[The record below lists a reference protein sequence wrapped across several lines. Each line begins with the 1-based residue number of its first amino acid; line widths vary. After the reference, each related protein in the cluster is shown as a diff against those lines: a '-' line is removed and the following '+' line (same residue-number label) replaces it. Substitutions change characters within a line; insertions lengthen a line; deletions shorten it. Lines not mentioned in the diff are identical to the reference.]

1 MTEEKIPEFVFLT
14 PEKSELILNEWNS
27 RLTNPPSL
35 MELTRLAF
43 PDNPEIDGRS
53 KEAAEVKRFLA
64 TRSIKAKAAHEY
76 KAKEKPELTEE
87 HKEFIKNNFS
97 TMGSN
102 EIAKILFKNE
112 SLTNLNIETRVVNE
126 HIKTLE
132 GEVSYED
139 PEETPSGEYKAP
151 RTLDRML
158 SRINKYVLNGIDK
171 EKITA
176 KQKKDISS
184 IIGYVNTYRFLHQIN
199 SFDSSTNR
207 ELFESSFVR
216 YTYDKPDLTQEEVDQ
231 YIVLATEVV
240 ISSVIQIRVSHL
252 QTLLSDTASDTE
264 GKRISMSLV
273 EAINISQTEYNQSV
287 NRQQKLLN
295 DLKEKRSDRLK
306 NQIKENASILNL
318 VQLWKEEE
326 SRKKL
331 LKLAELRKQV
341 IKEEGERLSSMDE
354 VKCRILGLSEDE
366 VLNG

>member
-1 MTEEKIPEFVFLT
+1 MKDHDLKFVFLT
-14 PEKSELILNEWNS
+14 PEKSDLILNEWNT
-27 RLTNPPSL
+27 RLDNPPSL

-53 KEAAEVKRFLA
+53 REAAEVKRFLA
-64 TRSIKAKAAHEY
+64 TQSIKAKVSQEY
-76 KAKEKPELTEE
+76 THKEKPELSEE
-87 HKEFIKNNFS
+87 QKEFIKNNFGM
-97 TMGSN
+97 MGSN

-112 SLTNLNIETRVVNE
+112 TLTNLNIESRAVNE
-126 HIKTLE
+126 YIKTLE
-132 GEVSYED
+132 GKDSYED
-139 PEETPSGEYKAP
+139 PEELPSGEYKAP

-158 SRINKYVLNGIDK
+158 FRINKYVLNGIDK
-171 EKITA
+171 EKVTA

-231 YIVLATEVV
+231 YIVLSTEVV
-240 ISSVIQIRVSHL
+240 ISSVIQFRVSHL
-252 QTLLSDTASDTE
+252 QNLLSDTANDSE
-264 GKRISMSLV
+264 GKKISMSLV

-306 NQIKENASILNL
+306 SQIKENASILNL

-331 LKLAELRKQV
+331 IKLAETRKLIV
-341 IKEEGERLSSMDE
+341 KDERERLSSMDE
-354 VKCRILGLSEDE
+354 IKCRILGLSEDE
-366 VLNG
+366 VSDG